1 MTRATSFATRRGRAA
16 AALRL
21 LGGALRNRRRD
32 VVALAV
38 WSLVQ
43 AIPAFLSGRLIELA
57 VDRGFLQHQLLV
69 GFGWLA
75 LLAASFVAGG
85 IAAGRV
91 FRSLGN
97 VIEPMRDQLARV
109 VVEGSIRRSARLGLP
124 VDRAGVARLTEQV
137 EIAREAGAS
146 VLQVT
151 QGFIVAT
158 IGAVIGLLSLI
169 PAALVLVV
177 PPVVVGLAVFAAALP
192 RMADRQLESIL
203 ADERA
208 AEGTAAVAAG
218 LRDVVAAGAEDR
230 ATSLVE
236 RHIDAQAVATR
247 QLARLTAVRTLA
259 VAAGGLLPVILILL
273 FGSWLRSYGATTGA
287 ILGALTYVLQGVEPA
302 LERLVRNLGSGGV
315 WLVSALARVLEAS
328 AESELDSA
336 EGTPERPVDLDAGG
350 KRRAGSGRVRV
361 RRRGSALA
369 IHNLTFAYSATA
381 APVIHGLELT
391 VDRGDHLAIVGPSG
405 AGKST
410 LAGLIAGLLHPQAG
424 SVQIGGV
431 DAMAARHHGSVL
443 RALIPQEA
451 YVFPGTVLEN
461 VTYLDAGA
469 PRAAVDHA
477 IAVIGAA
484 PLVERLGGCD
494 AMIDPA
500 ALSAGERQLI
510 TLVRAYVSKA
520 QLVILDEATC
530 HLDPDAEARAEL
542 AFSHRSGAVIVIA
555 HRISSALRARRV
567 LLLDGGAA
575 WAGTHDELLQA
586 SPLYRDLVG
595 HWSGGA
601 KTPRGRATPA
611 ALRRALSMLGL

>member
-1 MTRATSFATRRGRAA
+1 MTHASTFATRRGRAG

-21 LGGALRNRRRD
+21 LGSALRSRRRD
-32 VVALAV
+32 VAALSA

-43 AIPAFLSGRLIELA
+43 AIPALLSGRLVELA
-57 VDRGFLQHQLLV
+57 VDKGFLQHQLLI
-69 GFGWLA
+69 GFRWLA
-75 LLAASFVAGG
+75 LLAASFVVGG
-85 IAAGRV
+85 VAAGRV

-97 VIEPMRDQLARV
+97 VIEPMRDELARV

-158 IGAVIGLLSLI
+158 IGAVVGLLSLI
-169 PAALVLVV
+169 PAALVLVL
-177 PPVVVGLAVFAAALP
+177 PPVVAGLAVFAAALP
-192 RMADRQLESIL
+192 RMTDRQLESIL

-218 LRDVVAAGAEDR
+218 LRDVVASGAEDR

-236 RHIDAQAVATR
+236 RHIDAQALASR

-273 FGSWLRSYGATTGA
+273 FGSWLRSYGATTGT

-302 LERLVRNLGSGGV
+302 LGRLVRNLGSGGV
-315 WLVSALARVLEAS
+315 WLMSALARVLEAS
-328 AESELDSA
+328 AESELDSVV
-336 EGTPERPVDLDAGG
+336 RPDLDAGG
-350 KRRAGSGRVRV
+350 TSRDRRGEQERA
-361 RRRGSALA
+361 RRRGSPLA

-381 APVIHGLELT
+381 APVIHGLDLT
-391 VDRGDHLAIVGPSG
+391 VDRGDHLAVVGPSG

-410 LAGLIAGLLHPQAG
+410 LAGLIAGLLRPQAG
-424 SVQIGGV
+424 TVWVGGI
-431 DAMAARHHGSVL
+431 DAMAARLHGSVV

-461 VTYLDAGA
+461 MTYLDPGA
-469 PRAAVDHA
+469 PRRAVEHA

-494 AMIDPA
+494 AVIDPA

-520 QLVILDEATC
+520 RLIILDEATC
-530 HLDPDAEARAEL
+530 HLDPSTEARAEL
-542 AFSHRSGAVIVIA
+542 AFSHRRGAVIVIA

-567 LLLDGGAA
+567 LVLDGGDA
-575 WAGTHDELLQA
+575 WVGTHDELLKM
-586 SPLYRDLVG
+586 SPMYRDLVG
-595 HWSGGA
+595 HWSGS
-601 KTPRGRATPA
+601 PEPSGRTRPA
-611 ALRRALSMLGL
+611 ILRRALSLLGL